1 MERNH
6 VLCEQLLLF
15 RRRKD
20 LSQQEVATMTGL
32 YKTDIS
38 KYECGVSM
46 PTIPRL
52 LRLATALGVTPND
65 LLGIEEGVCKS

>member
-6 VLCEQLLLF
+6 ILCEQLLLT
-15 RRRKD
+15 RRRKG
-20 LSQQEVATMTGL
+20 LSQQEVAALTGL
-32 YKTDIS
+32 FKTDIS

-52 LRLATALGVTPND
+52 LRLAMALGVTPND
-65 LLGIEEGVCKS
+65 LLGVKESACTS